1 MCFYRRFFITFFCV
15 LIGAQFCFCQQENS
29 AKDPYQIDYTD
40 TIRRIIPAEKE
51 DFIVNVRLLPED
63 IFNKY
68 KNDPAF
74 NYDNSKD
81 EAEDWITKIKNWIN
95 QQLVVLRS
103 SKAFSTALDYFYY
116 ALAILALILIIRGLI
131 KGDRRGFLFGK
142 AVKNDIVMIEDKE
155 DIHQLDFDDLITSAM
170 ESKQFKV
177 AIRYLFLKSLK
188 LLADRDLI
196 ELKNNKTNHQYISE
210 INNSQI
216 SNAFQR
222 ATFSFE
228 WIWYGDFPV
237 DEYIMKNSQ
246 SDFNELFGLIASI

>member
-1 MCFYRRFFITFFCV
+1 M
-15 LIGAQFCFCQQENS
+15 
-29 AKDPYQIDYTD
+29 
-40 TIRRIIPAEKE
+40 PAENE
-51 DFIVNVRLLPED
+51 DFAVTIRLLPED

-74 NYDNSKD
+74 NYDNSQDK
-81 EAEDWITKIKNWIN
+81 AEDWITKIKNWIN

-131 KGDRRGFLFGK
+131 KGDRRGFIFGEI
-142 AVKNDIVMIEDKE
+142 VNNDIVMIEDKE
-155 DIHQLDFDDLITSAM
+155 DIHQLDFDDLITFAM

-228 WIWYGDFPV
+228 WIWYGDFQV
-237 DEYIMKNSQ
+237 DEYIMKNFR
-246 SDFNELFGLIASI
+246 SDFNELFKLIASI

>member
-1 MCFYRRFFITFFCV
+1 M
-15 LIGAQFCFCQQENS
+15 
-29 AKDPYQIDYTD
+29 
-40 TIRRIIPAEKE
+40 PAENE
-51 DFIVNVRLLPED
+51 DFAVTIRLLPED

-74 NYDNSKD
+74 NYDNSQDK
-81 EAEDWITKIKNWIN
+81 AEDWITKIKNWIN

-155 DIHQLDFDDLITSAM
+155 DIHQLDFDDLITFAM

-228 WIWYGDFPV
+228 WIWYGDFQV
-237 DEYIMKNSQ
+237 DEYIMKNFR
-246 SDFNELFGLIASI
+246 SDFNELFKLIASI

>member
-1 MCFYRRFFITFFCV
+1 M
-15 LIGAQFCFCQQENS
+15 
-29 AKDPYQIDYTD
+29 
-40 TIRRIIPAEKE
+40 PAENE
-51 DFIVNVRLLPED
+51 DFAVTIRLLPED

-74 NYDNSKD
+74 NYDNSQDK
-81 EAEDWITKIKNWIN
+81 AEDWITKIKNWIN

-131 KGDRRGFLFGK
+131 KGDRRGFIFGEI
-142 AVKNDIVMIEDKE
+142 VNNDIVMIEDKE
-155 DIHQLDFDDLITSAM
+155 DIHQLDFDDLITFAM